1 MMRISDKTFDVLKN
15 FSTINPSLAFK
26 QGNTIRT
33 VSEQKNILA
42 QAVVEETFPQDFA
55 IYELNQF
62 LGLASLFDNADF
74 AFGEMDVTIRD
85 ENNKSRSR
93 YTYTDPSMVT
103 SPPEKNI
110 EMPNPEISFSV
121 TAEDLKSVISASN
134 QLGLPEVVVRG
145 GAMGIFL
152 VATDTKNPTSNEF
165 ERKVADSNGATF
177 QMVFKTEN
185 LKFIPGDYDVK
196 ISKAGISYFKNVS
209 EHIEYWVAT
218 ETNSEYADG

>member
-62 LGLASLFDNADF
+62 LGLASLFENADF

-85 ENNKSRSR
+85 EHNKSRSR

-110 EMPNPEISFSV
+110 DMPDPEIVFSV
-121 TAEDLKSVISASN
+121 TADDLKAVVSAAN

-145 GAMGIFL
+145 GTMGISL
-152 VATDTKNPTSNEF
+152 VATDTKNPTSNEYS
-165 ERKVADSNGATF
+165 RDVASSNGDVF
-177 QMVFKTEN
+177 NMVFKTEN
-185 LKFIPGDYDVK
+185 LKFIAGDYDVK
-196 ISKAGISYFKNVS
+196 ISKAGISHFKNTS
-209 EHIEYWVAT
+209 GYIEYWVAT
-218 ETNSEYADG
+218 ETNSEYN

>member
-1 MMRISDKTFDVLKN
+1 MRISEGTMDVLKN

-42 QAVVEETFPQDFA
+42 QAVVEDAFPVDFA

-74 AFGEMDVTIRD
+74 AFGEADVTIRD
-85 ENNKSRSR
+85 EKNKSHSR

-103 SPPEKNI
+103 SPPEKNLD
-110 EMPNPEISFSV
+110 MPDPEIQFSV
-121 TAEDLKSVISASN
+121 TADDLKAVVSAAN

-145 GAMGIFL
+145 GALGISL
-152 VATDTKNPTSNEF
+152 VATDMKNPTSNEYSRDVG
-165 ERKVADSNGATF
+165 ESNGDIF
-177 QMVFKTEN
+177 NMVFKTEN
-185 LKFIPGDYDVK
+185 LKFISGDYDVK
-196 ISKAGISYFKNVS
+196 ISKAGISHFKNIS
-209 EHIEYWVAT
+209 GHIEYWVAT
-218 ETNSEYADG
+218 ETNSEYE

>member
-1 MMRISDKTFDVLKN
+1 MMRISEGTMDVLKN

-42 QAVVEETFPQDFA
+42 QAVVEDAFPVDFA

-74 AFGEMDVTIRD
+74 AFGEADVTIRD
-85 ENNKSRSR
+85 ENNKSHSR

-103 SPPEKNI
+103 SPPEKNLD
-110 EMPNPEISFSV
+110 MPDPEIQFSV
-121 TAEDLKSVISASN
+121 TADDLKAVVSAAN

-145 GAMGIFL
+145 GATGIAL
-152 VATDTKNPTSNEF
+152 VATDMKNPTSNEYSRDVG
-165 ERKVADSNGATF
+165 ESNGDIF
-177 QMVFKTEN
+177 NMVFKTEN
-185 LKFIPGDYDVK
+185 LKFISGDYDVK
-196 ISKAGISYFKNVS
+196 ISKAGISHFKNIS
-209 EHIEYWVAT
+209 GHIEYWVAT
-218 ETNSEYADG
+218 ETNSEYE

>member
-1 MMRISDKTFDVLKN
+1 MMRISDNTMNVLKN

-26 QGNTIRT
+26 AGNTIRT

-42 QAVVEETFPQDFA
+42 QAVVEENFPVDFA

-62 LGLASLFDNADF
+62 LGLASLFENADY

-93 YTYTDPSMVT
+93 YTYTDSSMVT

-110 EMPNPEISFSV
+110 DMPNPDISF
-121 TAEDLKSVISASN
+121 TASADDLKAVVSAAN

-145 GAMGIFL
+145 GATGISL
-152 VATDTKNPTSNEF
+152 VATDTKNPTSNEYS
-165 ERKVADSNGATF
+165 RDVAPQNGATF
-177 QMVFKTEN
+177 DMVFKTEN
-185 LKFIPGDYDVK
+185 LKFIPGDYEVK
-196 ISKAGISYFKNVS
+196 ISKAGISHFRNTS
-209 EHIEYWVAT
+209 GHIEYWVAT
-218 ETNSEYADG
+218 ETNSEFTY

>member
-1 MMRISDKTFDVLKN
+1 MMMRISEGTMDVLKN

-42 QAVVEETFPQDFA
+42 QAVVEDAFPVDFA

-74 AFGEMDVTIRD
+74 AFGEADVTIRD
-85 ENNKSRSR
+85 EKNKSHSR

-103 SPPEKNI
+103 SPPEKNLD
-110 EMPNPEISFSV
+110 MPDPEIQFSV
-121 TAEDLKSVISASN
+121 TADDLKAVVSAAN

-145 GAMGIFL
+145 GATGIAL
-152 VATDTKNPTSNEF
+152 VATDMKNPTSNEYSRDVG
-165 ERKVADSNGATF
+165 ESNGDIF
-177 QMVFKTEN
+177 NMVFKTEN
-185 LKFIPGDYDVK
+185 LKFISGDYDVK
-196 ISKAGISYFKNVS
+196 ISKAGISHFKNIS
-209 EHIEYWVAT
+209 GHIEYWVAT
-218 ETNSEYADG
+218 ETNSEYE

>member
-1 MMRISDKTFDVLKN
+1 MMRISEGTMDVLKN

-42 QAVVEETFPQDFA
+42 QAVVEDAFPVDFA

-74 AFGEMDVTIRD
+74 AFGEADVTIRD
-85 ENNKSRSR
+85 EKNKSHSR

-103 SPPEKNI
+103 SPPEKNLD
-110 EMPNPEISFSV
+110 MPDPEIQFSV
-121 TAEDLKSVISASN
+121 TADDLKAVVSAAN

-145 GAMGIFL
+145 GATGIAL
-152 VATDTKNPTSNEF
+152 VATDMKNPTSNEYSRDVG
-165 ERKVADSNGATF
+165 ESNGDIF
-177 QMVFKTEN
+177 NMVFKTEN
-185 LKFIPGDYDVK
+185 LKFISGDYDVK
-196 ISKAGISYFKNVS
+196 ISKAGISHFKNIS
-209 EHIEYWVAT
+209 GHIEYWVAT
-218 ETNSEYADG
+218 ETNSEYE

>member
-1 MMRISDKTFDVLKN
+1 MMMRISEGTMDVLKN

-42 QAVVEETFPQDFA
+42 QAVVEDAFPVDFA

-74 AFGEMDVTIRD
+74 AFGEADVTIRD
-85 ENNKSRSR
+85 ENNKSHSR

-103 SPPEKNI
+103 SPPEKNLD
-110 EMPNPEISFSV
+110 MPDPEIQFSV
-121 TAEDLKSVISASN
+121 TADDLKAVVSAAN

-145 GAMGIFL
+145 GATGIAL
-152 VATDTKNPTSNEF
+152 VATDMKNPTSNEYSRDVG
-165 ERKVADSNGATF
+165 ESNGDIF
-177 QMVFKTEN
+177 NMVFKTEN
-185 LKFIPGDYDVK
+185 LKFISGDYDVK
-196 ISKAGISYFKNVS
+196 ISKAGISHFKNIS
-209 EHIEYWVAT
+209 GHIEYWVAT
-218 ETNSEYADG
+218 ETNSEYE